1 MTFLALV
8 ESGRAKAAEV
18 SGFLVQERFCW
29 RCSRPGMACMDLWVR
44 PQTVAVLIDP
54 MGVNDG
60 TRALSS
66 SVYPDCNALI
76 GCPCDV
82 LYLLLE
88 LLEILES
95 IQNGSWK

>member
-1 MTFLALV
+1 
-8 ESGRAKAAEV
+8 
-18 SGFLVQERFCW
+18 
-29 RCSRPGMACMDLWVR
+29 MACMDLWVR
-44 PQTVAVLIDP
+44 PQTDAVLIDP
-54 MGVNDG
+54 IEGVNDG
-60 TRALSS
+60 TRALSL

-76 GCPCDV
+76 GCACDL